1 MGEQTKTQKAKEVE
15 ETIEGMLLR
24 LEEFCSLTDMIRSDT
39 SQILEENIPLL
50 KAKVTEMRSVYAKVD
65 QLERKEN
72 VKIGVLVLAWVAQ
85 PSSPALPFAV
95 SPLALPEGLLCALR
109 GERRQPGAL
118 FPQEGPGH
126 RALSWPSSRWLGTTS
141 PSWRPT
147 CCRPSGTTH
156 PSHRLCG
163 DGWAPPASLPS
174 GRLGGP
180 GLPAATCSGKGI
192 PASRGESFRN
202 PSRAVSGAGGA
213 GECVHAPVCAPA
225 PRALAGGTF

>member
-174 GRLGGP
+174 GRSRPRRRPCRSSCPRCTGRRTTSPGP
-180 GLPAATCSGKGI
+180 RGPRPGPPA
-192 PASRGESFRN
+192 
-202 PSRAVSGAGGA
+202 AGGA
-213 GECVHAPVCAPA
+213 CELRSRVVGK
-225 PRALAGGTF
+225 